1 MITFQ
6 KLIPGRMCY
15 TLHKYMPT
23 PKQISQRW
31 IKSLVL
37 VKERER
43 ERANWCFLCLVIEE
57 SISLM
62 VICRKYDFPR
72 ACNYGKHYKSP
83 GGCLRRSSWWW
94 HGLQQ
99 KGKIMNPF
107 MKMFNTHRKWSSSMV
122 TMSDHITFKRKKM
135 QCIYRQQQEITDH
148 VPSAHGRRVWVSIF
162 EWSSGEA
169 MPQLSFD

>member
-15 TLHKYMPT
+15 TLHKHMPT

-37 VKERER
+37 VKERESKLMFFVLS
-43 ERANWCFLCLVIEE
+43 NWGIYKLNGNLQKIWLSQNMQLWQTLWE
-57 SISLM
+57 S
-62 VICRKYDFPR
+62 
-72 ACNYGKHYKSP
+72 
-83 GGCLRRSSWWW
+83 W
-94 HGLQQ
+94 GL
-99 KGKIMNPF
+99 F
-107 MKMFNTHRKWSSSMV
+107 MKKFMMMAWIATERENQESFHENAQHARKWSSSMV

-148 VPSAHGRRVWVSIF
+148 VPSAQGRRVWVSIF